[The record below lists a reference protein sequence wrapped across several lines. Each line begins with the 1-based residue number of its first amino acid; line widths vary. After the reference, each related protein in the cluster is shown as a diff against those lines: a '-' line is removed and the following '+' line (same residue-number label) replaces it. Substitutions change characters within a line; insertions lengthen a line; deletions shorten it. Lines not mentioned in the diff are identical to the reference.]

1 MRYPIVL
8 HLPVGIV
15 AAALG
20 WTDSP
25 PSEST
30 APEAYT
36 QWCSSCHG
44 PEGRDFIDRDWKLGS
59 TADAV
64 RRVIEEGHEL
74 LGMPAYGST
83 LSAGEIDAIT
93 DFVMERAASARGFK
107 PTPPE
112 QLETSDLILRV
123 NTMVDGLETPWG
135 MDFVND
141 TTLLITERE
150 GLSLI
155 HI

>member
-1 MRYPIVL
+1 MRHPLVL
-8 HLPVGIV
+8 LLPVGIV

-20 WTDSP
+20 WTDST

-30 APEAYT
+30 APEGYT
-36 QWCSSCHG
+36 QLCSGCHG
-44 PEGRDFIDRDWKLGS
+44 PEGRDFIDRNWKLGS

-93 DFVMERAASARGFK
+93 DFVMEQAASARGFK

-112 QLETSDLILRV
+112 QLEASDLTLRV
-123 NTMVDGLETPWG
+123 NTIC
-135 MDFVND
+135 
-141 TTLLITERE
+141 LLYTSDAADE
-150 GLSLI
+150 
-155 HI
+155 

>member
-1 MRYPIVL
+1 MRYPLVL
-8 HLPVGIV
+8 LLPVGIV
-15 AAALG
+15 AASLG
-20 WTDSP
+20 WIDST
-25 PSEST
+25 PSESP

-64 RRVIEEGHEL
+64 RRVIEAGHEL

-93 DFVMERAASARGFK
+93 DFVMEQAAAKRGFK
-107 PTPPE
+107 PTAP
-112 QLETSDLILRV
+112 
-123 NTMVDGLETPWG
+123 
-135 MDFVND
+135 
-141 TTLLITERE
+141 
-150 GLSLI
+150 
-155 HI
+155 